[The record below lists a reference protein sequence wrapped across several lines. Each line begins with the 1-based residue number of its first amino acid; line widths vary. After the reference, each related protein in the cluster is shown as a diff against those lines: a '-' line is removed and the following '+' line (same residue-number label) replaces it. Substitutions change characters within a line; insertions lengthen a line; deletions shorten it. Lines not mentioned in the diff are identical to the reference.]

1 MGSKASYFFCSKYII
16 RIHFEMA
23 CYLTV
28 DDEEAMGKVNIDE
41 LYEKKQRRDQKQLA
55 IFNKILNRIHK
66 RIKFTS
72 HNKTNDK
79 HIWFAVPEYIFGEPV
94 YDQGDCIGYLV
105 NKLEENGFHI
115 RYVHPNTLF
124 ISWSNWIPSYV
135 RSEIKKKTGM
145 VIDEKGNVVEKGEEE
160 SDPNGRVMNDN
171 NVSQKSKKEYT
182 PVNQYRPT
190 GNLVYNPEM
199 FENLEKKIKIG

>member
-1 MGSKASYFFCSKYII
+1 
-16 RIHFEMA
+16 MA

-72 HNKTNDK
+72 NNKSNDK
-79 HIWFAVPEYIFGEPV
+79 HIWFTVPEYIFGEPV

-105 NKLEENGFHI
+105 NKLEENGFHV

-124 ISWSNWIPSYV
+124 VSWKNWVPSYI
-135 RSEIKKKTGM
+135 RSEIKKKTGL
-145 VIDEKGNVVEKGEEE
+145 VIDEKGNLVEKNDGEDD
-160 SDPNGRVMNDN
+160 DPNSKVLNDN
-171 NVSQKSKKEYT
+171 NNPNQKQKKEYT
-182 PVNQYRPT
+182 PINQYKPT

-199 FENLEKKIKIG
+199 LENLEKKIKIG

>member
-1 MGSKASYFFCSKYII
+1 
-16 RIHFEMA
+16 MA

-72 HNKTNDK
+72 NNKSNDK
-79 HIWFAVPEYIFGEPV
+79 HIWFTVPEYIFGEPV

-105 NKLEENGFHI
+105 NKLEENGFHV

-124 ISWSNWIPSYV
+124 VSWKNWVPSYI
-135 RSEIKKKTGM
+135 RTEIKKKTGLI
-145 VIDEKGNVVEKGEEE
+145 IDEKGNLVEKTDGEDGDTN
-160 SDPNGRVMNDN
+160 SKILNDN
-171 NVSQKSKKEYT
+171 NNPNQKQKKEYT
-182 PVNQYRPT
+182 PINQYKPT

-199 FENLEKKIKIG
+199 LENLEKKIKLS